1 MILYPAI
8 DLKDGR
14 CVRLLRGDMEQATV
28 YNEDP
33 AAQASTFRA
42 QGFDWI
48 HVVDL
53 DGAFEGRAVNG
64 DAIESILAA
73 VDLKIQL
80 GGGIRTLES
89 IERWL
94 ARGVE
99 RIVLGTVAVHD
110 PALAEEAC
118 RKFPGRI
125 AIAVDAR
132 RGRVAVSGWAE
143 ATDVAVLSVAERFE
157 NCGAAAF
164 VYTDI
169 ERDGA
174 KEGVNVAAISALA
187 QSITTP
193 VIASGGVAS
202 LDDLRALKEYESDGI
217 EGVIAG
223 RALYDGSIVASE
235 ALALLAE

>member
-28 YNEDP
+28 FNEDP
-33 AAQASTFRA
+33 AAEARTFRS

-53 DGAFEGRAVNG
+53 NGAFEGCAVNG
-64 DAIESILAA
+64 DVVDSILAA
-73 VDLKIQL
+73 VELKIQL
-80 GGGIRTLES
+80 GGGIRTLDA
-89 IERWL
+89 IEYWFD
-94 ARGVE
+94 RGVE

-125 AIAVDAR
+125 AIAVDEL

-143 ATDVAVLSVAERFE
+143 VTDVTVLSVAERFE

-174 KEGVNVAAISALA
+174 MEGVNVAAISAFA
-187 QSITTP
+187 QSIATP

-202 LDDLRALKEYESDGI
+202 LADLRALKEHESEGI
-217 EGVIAG
+217 DGVIAG
-223 RALYDGSIVASE
+223 RALYDGTIDPSV
-235 ALALLAE
+235 ALALLAP

>member
-33 AAQASTFRA
+33 AAQAGTFRA

-53 DGAFEGRAVNG
+53 NGAFEGRAVNG
-64 DAIESILAA
+64 DAVESILAA

-89 IERWL
+89 IEGWL

-99 RIVLGTVAVHD
+99 RVVLGTVAVHD
-110 PALAEEAC
+110 PDLAEEAC

-157 NCGAAAF
+157 NCGATAF

-202 LDDLRALKEYESDGI
+202 LDDLRALKEHESEGI